1 MISNHKS
8 LYEATYKAL
17 DGFKDKVLLCMGDF
31 RQIMPVI
38 KQAER
43 QEVYASCI
51 SSSFLWFEFAVRKL
65 TINMRLHAIGAQL
78 HNLNEEEVV
87 HYKNQK
93 LFGEMILAIGEGEP
107 HVNADMVNDNEADGL
122 QHFRMNSIPYF
133 KEAEQQL
140 AINFLYPNGFDPLV
154 AKDCC
159 ILAATNERGD
169 MWNETI
175 QNMNKNKMHT
185 LKSTDYLCEVD
196 DPFGYLNS
204 AMNTLSLNS
213 IRKTATPNHELKLKV
228 GDICILLR
236 NLLRSC
242 GLATNTRVRILHITP
257 TCIRVQTMTDN
268 PQIAYIPRI
277 RFKFS
282 VFNADSFTMTRL
294 QFPLRLAYCMT
305 YNKSQG
311 QTLKKVL
318 LDTVHSPFAHGH
330 LYVALSR
337 ITDYENIR
345 IFCAEHNLFDNWPV
359 VASIF
364 FPELLRL

>member
-1 MISNHKS
+1 
-8 LYEATYKAL
+8 
-17 DGFKDKVLLCMGDF
+17 
-31 RQIMPVI
+31 
-38 KQAER
+38 
-43 QEVYASCI
+43 
-51 SSSFLWFEFAVRKL
+51 
-65 TINMRLHAIGAQL
+65 MRLHAIGAQL
-78 HNLNEEEVV
+78 HNLNEEEIV
-87 HYKNQK
+87 HYENQK

-107 HVNADMVNDNEADGL
+107 GHVHADMVNDNKSDGL
-122 QHFRMNSIPYF
+122 QLFRLNSIPYF
-133 KEAEQQL
+133 KESEQQL
-140 AINFLYPNGFDPLV
+140 AINFLYPNGFDPDV

-169 MWNETI
+169 MWNELI
-175 QNMNKNKMHT
+175 QSMNPRKMHI
-185 LKSTDYLCEVD
+185 LKSTDFLCDVD
-196 DPFGYLNS
+196 DPFKYLNS
-204 AMNTLSLNS
+204 AMNTMALNT
-213 IRKTATPNHELKLKV
+213 IKKTATPNHELKLKV

-242 GLATNTRVRILHITP
+242 GLATNTRVRILHISP

-268 PQIAYIPRI
+268 PQVAYIPRI

-282 VFNADSFTMTRL
+282 VFNTDSFNMTRM

-345 IFCAEHNLFDNWPV
+345 IFCAEHNLLDNWPV
-359 VASIF
+359 VSSIF